1 MGKYDFIKLG
11 NLLYWHDPDS
21 GLSNGVY
28 QVASIPEN
36 IEEDSVILIASDTS
50 EAEVFPSELSPIHTG
65 RSHKEDFLRWKTE
78 REAEGIEFYDHLSKV
93 MDTNDEWISSRTG
106 IRSRHISI
114 EDTTSTMAVKAAE
127 KALEDAGISAEE
139 LEESC
144 RKCVRIEVT
153 NVKALVRVLDEMK
166 TDYNIISDN
175 VADIFAKI
183 NISKLTLALS
193 KENCEVISM
202 QERDESLES
211 YYVGLVGGKDNE

>member
-93 MDTNDEWISSRTG
+93 MDGYGKR
-106 IRSRHISI
+106 
-114 EDTTSTMAVKAAE
+114 
-127 KALEDAGISAEE
+127 LECGRYGGVYKR
-139 LEESC
+139 LW
-144 RKCVRIEVT
+144 
-153 NVKALVRVLDEMK
+153 
-166 TDYNIISDN
+166 SD
-175 VADIFAKI
+175 IW
-183 NISKLTLALS
+183 TL
-193 KENCEVISM
+193 
-202 QERDESLES
+202 
-211 YYVGLVGGKDNE
+211 

>member
-93 MDTNDEWISSRTG
+93 MDTENDLSVGDMVLAFGNLCNSGRCVYIDSDSYWFPNRPDQLTIMRG
-106 IRSRHISI
+106 
-114 EDTTSTMAVKAAE
+114 AE
-127 KALEDAGISAEE
+127 
-139 LEESC
+139 
-144 RKCVRIEVT
+144 
-153 NVKALVRVLDEMK
+153 
-166 TDYNIISDN
+166 
-175 VADIFAKI
+175 
-183 NISKLTLALS
+183 
-193 KENCEVISM
+193 
-202 QERDESLES
+202 
-211 YYVGLVGGKDNE
+211 

>member
-93 MDTNDEWISSRTG
+93 MDTENDLSVGDMVVLAFGNLCNSARCVYIDSDSYWFPNRPDQLTIMRG
-106 IRSRHISI
+106 
-114 EDTTSTMAVKAAE
+114 AE
-127 KALEDAGISAEE
+127 
-139 LEESC
+139 
-144 RKCVRIEVT
+144 
-153 NVKALVRVLDEMK
+153 
-166 TDYNIISDN
+166 
-175 VADIFAKI
+175 
-183 NISKLTLALS
+183 
-193 KENCEVISM
+193 
-202 QERDESLES
+202 
-211 YYVGLVGGKDNE
+211 

>member
-93 MDTNDEWISSRTG
+93 MDTENDLSVGVRWSMAIRVIGLNIQYKEMLSTRFGYRWICYC
-106 IRSRHISI
+106 H
-114 EDTTSTMAVKAAE
+114 
-127 KALEDAGISAEE
+127 SAP
-139 LEESC
+139 LMMVSWSG
-144 RKCVRIEVT
+144 RLG
-153 NVKALVRVLDEMK
+153 N
-166 TDYNIISDN
+166 
-175 VADIFAKI
+175 
-183 NISKLTLALS
+183 
-193 KENCEVISM
+193 
-202 QERDESLES
+202 Q
-211 YYVGLVGGKDNE
+211 

>member
-78 REAEGIEFYDHLSKV
+78 REAEGIEF
-93 MDTNDEWISSRTG
+93 
-106 IRSRHISI
+106 
-114 EDTTSTMAVKAAE
+114 
-127 KALEDAGISAEE
+127 
-139 LEESC
+139 
-144 RKCVRIEVT
+144 
-153 NVKALVRVLDEMK
+153 
-166 TDYNIISDN
+166 
-175 VADIFAKI
+175 
-183 NISKLTLALS
+183 
-193 KENCEVISM
+193 
-202 QERDESLES
+202 
-211 YYVGLVGGKDNE
+211 

>member
-93 MDTNDEWISSRTG
+93 MDTENDLSVG
-106 IRSRHISI
+106 
-114 EDTTSTMAVKAAE
+114 DMVAF
-127 KALEDAGISAEE
+127 
-139 LEESC
+139 
-144 RKCVRIEVT
+144 T
-153 NVKALVRVLDEMK
+153 N
-166 TDYNIISDN
+166 DYG
-175 VADIFAKI
+175 VIFGP
-183 NISKLTLALS
+183 
-193 KENCEVISM
+193 CEVLAFGNLCNSGRCVYSIYFYCIYIPITRLAMLLRTPS
-202 QERDESLES
+202 SGTIPFL
-211 YYVGLVGGKDNE
+211 LVVLRF

>member
-36 IEEDSVILIASDTS
+36 IEDDSVILIASDTS

-93 MDTNDEWISSRTG
+93 MDTENDLSVG
-106 IRSRHISI
+106 
-114 EDTTSTMAVKAAE
+114 DMVAF
-127 KALEDAGISAEE
+127 
-139 LEESC
+139 
-144 RKCVRIEVT
+144 T
-153 NVKALVRVLDEMK
+153 N
-166 TDYNIISDN
+166 DYG
-175 VADIFAKI
+175 VIFGP
-183 NISKLTLALS
+183 
-193 KENCEVISM
+193 CEVLAFGNLCNSGRCVYIDS
-202 QERDESLES
+202 DS
-211 YYVGLVGGKDNE
+211 YWFPNRPDQLTIIRGAE